1 MRPYNWSYTQFSQF
15 NSDDSLL
22 LVSGVFVGPHNSSSG
37 EIAVISMGNYHPRL
51 HWGCLGWDMVG
62 PGVPFLSGHV
72 VALTSACPASY
83 RLCKGVLSAVPWGR
97 PSG

>member
-37 EIAVISMGNYHPRL
+37 EIAVISMGKRCLRL
-51 HWGCLGWDMVG
+51 HGVKWWLLG
-62 PGVPFLSGHV
+62 F
-72 VALTSACPASY
+72 
-83 RLCKGVLSAVPWGR
+83 
-97 PSG
+97 PSSLAAWWP